1 MRWTSRTMARH
12 DSVAVGNA
20 LRRKSIENCSFSCL
34 KPRIFACGAR
44 AAGCAGESVFLDHA
58 RVNRLST
65 TTNRMGVVT
74 VDHVHRSRRDGDS
87 DSIAVPSVPRLS
99 CCTTYA

>member
-20 LRRKSIENCSFSCL
+20 LRRKSIEKCSFSRL

-44 AAGCAGESVFLDHA
+44 AAGSAGESVEMSHA
-58 RVNRLST
+58 RVNRLLVAYAMICGT
-65 TTNRMGVVT
+65 R
-74 VDHVHRSRRDGDS
+74 
-87 DSIAVPSVPRLS
+87 APRA
-99 CCTTYA
+99 CCVIRVCT

>member
-20 LRRKSIENCSFSCL
+20 LRRKSIEKCSFSRL
-34 KPRIFACGAR
+34 KPRIFACGAP

-58 RVNRLST
+58 RVNRLCT
-65 TTNRMGVVT
+65 R
-74 VDHVHRSRRDGDS
+74 
-87 DSIAVPSVPRLS
+87 VPRARDSQPDLVIHFS
-99 CCTTYA
+99 TSATESFGHWVLA